1 MTHFTLTKLKSNN
14 MMVHEDYERD
24 YLKEAIYLREQIL
37 DLEIE
42 SRDLMND
49 IKREVAKIIVIDKDK
64 QLENGTIRADL
75 LPF

>member
-1 MTHFTLTKLKSNN
+1 MI
-14 MMVHEDYERD
+14 HEDYERD

-37 DLEIE
+37 ELEIE

-49 IKREVAKIIVIDKDK
+49 IKREVAKIIVIDVDK
-64 QLENGTIRADL
+64 QLENGKIRTEL

>member
-1 MTHFTLTKLKSNN
+1 
-14 MMVHEDYERD
+14 MVNEDYERD

-49 IKREVAKIIVIDKDK
+49 IKREVAKIIVIDVDK
-64 QLENGTIRADL
+64 QLENGKTRSEL